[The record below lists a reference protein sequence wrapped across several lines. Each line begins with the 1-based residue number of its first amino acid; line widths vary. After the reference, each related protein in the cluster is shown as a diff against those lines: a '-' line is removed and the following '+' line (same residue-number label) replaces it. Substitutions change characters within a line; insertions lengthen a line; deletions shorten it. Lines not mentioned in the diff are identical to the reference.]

1 MMGCLYDEPLV
12 TEDLPFAHSF
22 TVLVE
27 AFVIDGSVRVKALPK
42 PDLSSRFKGSDLH
55 QIAIFAVP
63 LPFTRK
69 LPRLILPNSF

>member
-1 MMGCLYDEPLV
+1 MMGCLYEEPLV
-12 TEDLPFAHSF
+12 TEDLPFASFF
-22 TVLVE
+22 TVPVE

-63 LPFTRK
+63 LPFSGK
-69 LPRLILPNSF
+69 PPRLILPDSF